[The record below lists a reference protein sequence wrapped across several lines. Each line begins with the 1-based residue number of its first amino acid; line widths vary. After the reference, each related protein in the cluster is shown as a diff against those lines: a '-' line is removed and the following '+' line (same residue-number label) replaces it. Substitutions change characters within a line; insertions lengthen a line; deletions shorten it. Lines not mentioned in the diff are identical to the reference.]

1 MGVKQIGYH
10 RPAKRA
16 HAHEIKGVVWF
27 GIFFLALLS
36 YAIWATAYIYSN
48 RQNVA
53 VGEAVR
59 CVERPSFE
67 YFAHCNALADGP
79 ACTLASQSR
88 MMAFYEP
95 IDYAC
100 AQFEP
105 SRAFVFSVPNPERD
119 TLEVADS
126 SG

>member
-16 HAHEIKGVVWF
+16 QAIQLKGFFWF
-27 GIFFLALLS
+27 ALFFLALLG
-36 YAIWATAYIYSN
+36 YAVWATVNLYVN
-48 RQNVA
+48 RQYVA
-53 VGEAVR
+53 VGKAVE

-119 TLEVADS
+119 TLEVAEQIR
-126 SG
+126 